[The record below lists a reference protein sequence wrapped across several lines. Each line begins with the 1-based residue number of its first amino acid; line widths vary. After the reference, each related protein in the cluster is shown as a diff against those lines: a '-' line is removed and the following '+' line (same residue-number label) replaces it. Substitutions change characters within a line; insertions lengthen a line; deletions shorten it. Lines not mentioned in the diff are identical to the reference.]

1 MRVSAQ
7 GHDAKETGMNR
18 IRRSIHFVPGGN
30 DKMFGKALGLPADAL
45 ILDLEDSVP
54 PARKLQVREEV
65 RGWLESVNFGN
76 QQRLVRINP
85 LDSEWCIPDLEAV
98 IPLRPDAIV
107 LPKVF
112 DERTVASID
121 ACILNIEKQ
130 AGLES
135 RAVKLLLIGTEDAS
149 AVFNL
154 HNMANHPRVD
164 GFTWGA
170 EDLSVSLG
178 ARAKRDAE
186 GNYLDVFRYVRSMSL
201 IAAVAANVQPID
213 AVYVEIR
220 NTAGLRK
227 ECTDAANMG
236 FTGKLTV
243 HPDQIEI
250 VNRAFTPTAEEIAH
264 AAELVEAFARHE
276 QEGRMA
282 FSFHGAMVDVPH
294 LKRAQRVLEIAR
306 QLAGR
311 NLQE

>member
-1 MRVSAQ
+1 
-7 GHDAKETGMNR
+7 MNR
-18 IRRSIHFVPGGN
+18 LRRSIHFVPAGSE
-30 DKMFGKALGLPADAL
+30 KMFGKALGLPADAL

-54 PARKLQVREEV
+54 PAHKRQVRNEICN
-65 RGWLESVNFGN
+65 WLGSADFGK

-85 LDSEWCIPDLEAV
+85 LDSEWCVPDLEAV

-112 DERTVASID
+112 DEKTVSSID
-121 ACILNIEKQ
+121 SCILNIEKQ

-135 RAVKLLLIGTEDAS
+135 RKVKLLLIGTEEAN

-154 HNMANHPRVD
+154 HNMAKHPRVD

-170 EDLSVSLG
+170 EDLSVALG

-213 AVYVEIR
+213 AVFVEIR
-220 NTAGLRK
+220 NLAGLRK

-236 FTGKLTV
+236 FTGKMTV

-250 VNRAFTPTAEEIAH
+250 VNQAFTPTSEEIAR
-264 AAELVEAFARHE
+264 AAELVEAFASHE
-276 QEGRMA
+276 KEGRMA
-282 FSFHGAMVDVPH
+282 FSFHGQMVDVPH
-294 LKRAQRVLEIAR
+294 LKRAQQLLLIAR
-306 QLAGR
+306 QLSGTES
-311 NLQE
+311 LS